1 MAGPGTTSFDLAGK
15 RIWVAGSGDLISSA
29 LRRRLETERCEILK
43 APDKL
48 DLRRQSD
55 VEGWVEKS
63 RPHAI
68 FLTAGTVGGIL
79 ANDSRPGEFLYD
91 NLAIVTSVIGGARLG
106 NVEKLM
112 FLGSSCVYP
121 RLAPQ
126 PIAEDALLTGPLE
139 PTNQWYA
146 VAKIAGI
153 RLCRAFRRQYGCNFI
168 AAIPANA
175 YGPED
180 DYDLAA
186 SHVIPALIAKA
197 HAAKDAH
204 VNELMVWGTGTPY
217 REFIYVDDLADALV
231 FLMQNYSSEEHIN
244 VGVGSG
250 VTIRELAETVAKI
263 VGVENRL
270 KFDTSKPD
278 GMPRKLLA
286 SDRLFAMGW
295 RPKTK
300 LDDGLRKTY
309 AWYVENVAD
318 GS

>member
-1 MAGPGTTSFDLAGK
+1 MAGPGTTSFGLVGR
-15 RIWVAGSGDLISSA
+15 RIWVAGSRDLVSSA
-29 LRRRLETERCEILK
+29 LRRRLETERCEILE
-43 APDKL
+43 APEKL

-55 VEGWVEKS
+55 VEEWVEKC
-63 RPHAI
+63 RPQAI

-91 NLAIVTSVIGGARLG
+91 NLAIVTSVIESARLG
-106 NVEKLM
+106 GVEKLL

-180 DYDLAA
+180 DYDLAS

-197 HAAKDAH
+197 HAAKGAQA
-204 VNELMVWGTGTPY
+204 NELMVWGTGAPY
-217 REFIYVDDLADALV
+217 REFIYADDLADALV

-244 VGVGSG
+244 AGVGAG

-263 VGVENRL
+263 VGLEKRL
-270 KFDTSKPD
+270 RFDASKPD

-286 SDRLFAMGW
+286 SDKLFAMGW

-309 AWYVENVAD
+309 AWYVANVAN